1 MPPVINAERT
11 IESAPSKNPKA
22 GPKTRALRIKIN
34 HIGSIPTA
42 PVPSGRRAA
51 MSADNSAR
59 SATDFAS
66 KSPLLTFA
74 KKRRRA
80 MGAQARKIHCG
91 AEESDVTKNGQR
103 KPRRLIALT
112 ISNVTALA
120 AVKEIML
127 PVLNWAFIPLHPVL
141 QQHRRQ

>member
-1 MPPVINAERT
+1 
-11 IESAPSKNPKA
+11 
-22 GPKTRALRIKIN
+22 
-34 HIGSIPTA
+34 
-42 PVPSGRRAA
+42 

-141 QQHRRQ
+141 QQHRPQ